1 MNFKLQFIIYSIPIV
16 DSMSRSKNNIYNIY
30 NLIEFA
36 TERKGTVTFG
46 LETLSYR
53 SAEWRSFL
61 LVQMRQIYSLDL
73 FNGSLSQWACNFC
86 PYRLY
91 KVTCKMLRNKMLYV
105 K

>member
-1 MNFKLQFIIYSIPIV
+1 
-16 DSMSRSKNNIYNIY
+16 MSVLCLEVKTTFTTSD
-30 NLIEFA
+30 LIEFT

-86 PYRLY
+86 PCRLY
-91 KVTCKMLRNKMLYV
+91 KVTFKILRNKMLSV

>member
-1 MNFKLQFIIYSIPIV
+1 MWILCLEVKTTFTTS
-16 DSMSRSKNNIYNIY
+16 D
-30 NLIEFA
+30 LIEFA